1 MRTRWGF
8 EMEKVALKPKTNVPN
23 PERIFWIMPL
33 PGLLS
38 RLGRAFSDTVREIS
52 SGPLAYLRAAF
63 LPDRIEESFWFRL
76 GRLISNSFAHPIE
89 ALRGAVAGSEIEI
102 KWRRRLLPILAAS
115 AGVHGALVVYLV
127 YLAFFSPY
135 AHLRVV
141 DNPNYKKFDPKMLEH
156 LYYPPQIIRMAQIP
170 QGNAMTIEE
179 IKARAEKHKRELA
192 LAREKAERERKEKE
206 EADRKA
212 AEEAAKLAAE
222 KKPSSTQFGEINIAP
237 IKDIVANLS
246 KLFEE
251 GGLDIPEMKFSVMA
265 GFKVM
270 PDGSFENI
278 KILESSKSKIID
290 RNALEILSNIGES
303 KALGPV
309 SNLSSAT
316 ISLQVTDDLAR
327 IRIMAFAPTPEIAK
341 EKADLLNVLFWA
353 LRMKEKSPDLG
364 QLLKLIKV
372 KNEGKRVDTDLLVP
386 RAQAAQ
392 MFRAWLA
399 NPSTPQ

>member
-1 MRTRWGF
+1 
-8 EMEKVALKPKTNVPN
+8 MEKAAHKPEAIQPN
-23 PERIFWIMPL
+23 PERIFWLMPL
-33 PGLLS
+33 PGLLT
-38 RLGRAFSDTVREIS
+38 RLGRAVGQTASEIA

-63 LPDRIEESFWFRL
+63 LPDRIEQWFWFRL
-76 GRLISNSFAHPIE
+76 VRLISNSFAHPIE

-141 DNPNYKKFDPKMLEH
+141 NNPNYKRFDPKMLEH

-179 IKARAEKHKRELA
+179 IRARAEKHKQELA

-222 KKPSSTQFGEINIAP
+222 KKPTPTQFGEINIAP

>member
-1 MRTRWGF
+1 
-8 EMEKVALKPKTNVPN
+8 MEKDALQPKANVPN
-23 PERIFWIMPL
+23 PERIFWLMPL
-33 PGLLS
+33 PGLIT
-38 RLGRAFSDTVREIS
+38 RLGRAFSETFREIS

-76 GRLISNSFAHPIE
+76 GRLISASFAHPVE

-102 KWRRRLLPILAAS
+102 KWRRRLFPILAAS

-135 AHLRVV
+135 ANMRVV

-170 QGNAMTIEE
+170 QGNAMTIDE
-179 IKARAEKHKRELA
+179 IKARAEKHKQELA

-222 KKPSSTQFGEINIAP
+222 KKSSTPTQFGEINIAP

-290 RNALEILSNIGES
+290 RNAMEILSNIGES

-372 KNEGKRVDTDLLVP
+372 KNEGKRVDTDLMVP

>member
-1 MRTRWGF
+1 
-8 EMEKVALKPKTNVPN
+8 MEKAALIPKSKQLN

-33 PGLLS
+33 PGLFT
-38 RLGRAFSDTVREIS
+38 RLGHAFRQTATEVG
-52 SGPLAYLRAAF
+52 SGPVAYLRSAF
-63 LPDRIEESFWFRL
+63 LPDRIGEWFWFRL
-76 GRLISNSFAHPIE
+76 ARLISTSFAHPIE
-89 ALRGAVAGSEIEI
+89 ALSGAVGGDEIEV
-102 KWRRRLLPILAAS
+102 KRRRRLFPILAAS
-115 AGVHGALVVYLV
+115 AGVHGALVVYFV

-135 AHLRVV
+135 ANMRVV
-141 DNPNYKKFDPKMLEH
+141 NKDYKKFDPKMLEH
-156 LYYPPQIIRMAQIP
+156 LYYPPQILRMAATP
-170 QGNAMTIEE
+170 KGSAMTLEE
-179 IKARAEKHKRELA
+179 IRARAEKHKQELA

-206 EADRKA
+206 EADKKA
-212 AEEAAKLAAE
+212 AEEQAKLAAE
-222 KKPSSTQFGEINIAP
+222 KKPSSSTQFGEINIAP
-237 IKDIVANLS
+237 IKDTVANLS

-278 KILESSKSKIID
+278 RIIKSSGSKIID
-290 RNALEILSNIGES
+290 RNAMEILSNIGES
-303 KALGPV
+303 RALGPV
-309 SNLSSAT
+309 SNLSSST
-316 ISLQVTDDLAR
+316 ISLEVTDDLAR

-372 KNEGKRVDTDLLVP
+372 KNEGKRVDTDLVVP

>member
-1 MRTRWGF
+1 
-8 EMEKVALKPKTNVPN
+8 MEKDALQPKANVPN
-23 PERIFWIMPL
+23 PERIFWLMPL
-33 PGLLS
+33 PGLIT
-38 RLGRAFSDTVREIS
+38 RLGRAFSETFHEIS

-76 GRLISNSFAHPIE
+76 GRLISASFAHPVE

-102 KWRRRLLPILAAS
+102 KWRRRLFPILAAS

-135 AHLRVV
+135 ANMRVV

-170 QGNAMTIEE
+170 QGNAMTIDE
-179 IKARAEKHKRELA
+179 IKARAEKHKQELA

-222 KKPSSTQFGEINIAP
+222 KKSSGPTQFGEINIAP

-290 RNALEILSNIGES
+290 RNAMEILSNIGES

-372 KNEGKRVDTDLLVP
+372 KNEGKRVDTDLMVP